1 MDRAQVHFEMFVRRH
16 GRAPWELALATEDRR
31 EAFEAV
37 DAVLAEAAGAA
48 VRLCKETRDPLT
60 GDFRPLMLLERGVRP
75 EPRRWRARRAAAL
88 ATRTPPAAAPTC
100 VQPEDLYTAPARA
113 SIGRLLAGWL
123 ARNGVTPF
131 ELLHR
136 ADLAERLEA
145 CEAELDAAIYNAA
158 SGQAA
163 GREEMLEPLRA
174 ALAALTRRTIER
186 VVTGDGAGSYRL
198 GAIVAERLERCEGW
212 ADKVQTLLDL
222 LDAAQRTDPSEMG
235 AVLRLLQ
242 QPLVDILGAHGE
254 SEAILGE
261 DQALGDRL
269 LTLLQIAAA
278 PQVAEDT
285 GLASQLP
292 RLGGLAAHL
301 ALGLHRRPAFART
314 RAVLV
319 RRAVTVLASTAPLWP
334 GDPAREAEGLA
345 LLGALLNACGRL
357 ADHDEARAALA
368 ERWRR
373 LAEPAR
379 IEVRLAL
386 CGGELE
392 AADVL
397 VGLAKAAVGRG
408 SAEAFGR
415 RLLTLLAEAE
425 FAREACFS
433 PDPPAV
439 ALKRLADLAAGIWA
453 LELTP
458 EIGAIAAQRVRRL
471 AAAIALPAVRRLG
484 EAPSHEMVR
493 LASTGGDEAWARPKL
508 RLISMS

>member
-48 VRLCKETRDPLT
+48 VRLRKETRDPLT
-60 GDFRPLMLLERGVRP
+60 GDFRPLVLLERGVRP
-75 EPRRWRARRAAAL
+75 EPRRWRARRTL
-88 ATRTPPAAAPTC
+88 ATRTPPAAAPNC

-113 SIGRLLAGWL
+113 TIGRLLGGWL
-123 ARNGVTPF
+123 ARHRVTPF

-158 SGQAA
+158 SAQAA
-163 GREEMLEPLRA
+163 GREEALEPLRA
-174 ALAALTRRTIER
+174 ALTALARRTIDR
-186 VVTGDGAGSYRL
+186 VVAGDGAGSYRL
-198 GAIVAERLERCEGW
+198 GVVVAERLTRCDGW
-212 ADKVQTLLDL
+212 AEKVETLLDL
-222 LDAAQRTDPSEMG
+222 LDAAQRMDSAETA

-242 QPLVDILGAHGE
+242 QPLTDILGAHGE

-261 DQALGDRL
+261 GRALGDRL

-278 PQVAEDT
+278 PQVAEDAS
-285 GLASQLP
+285 LASRLP
-292 RLGGLAAHL
+292 RLSGLAARL

-314 RAVLV
+314 RAVMV

-345 LLGALLNACGRL
+345 LLDALFATCGRL
-357 ADHDEARAALA
+357 TDHDEARAALG

-379 IEVRLAL
+379 IEARLAL
-386 CGGELE
+386 CAGELE

-397 VGLAKAAVGRG
+397 VSLAKAAVGRG
-408 SAEAFGR
+408 SAEAFAR
-415 RLLTLLAEAE
+415 RLLTLLVEAD

-439 ALKRLADLAAGIWA
+439 ALKRLADLAARIWA
-453 LELTP
+453 LEVAP

-484 EAPSHEMVR
+484 ERPSHEMVR
-493 LASTGGDEAWARPKL
+493 LAPTGGDEAWSRPKL
-508 RLISMS
+508 RLISTR

>member
-16 GRAPWELALATEDRR
+16 GRVPWELALATEDRR

-37 DAVLAEAAGAA
+37 DTMLDEAAGAA

-60 GDFRPLMLLERGVRP
+60 GDFRPLVLLERGVRP
-75 EPRRWRARRAAAL
+75 EPRRWRARRAAL
-88 ATRTPPAAAPTC
+88 GPRTPPTAAPTC

-113 SIGRLLAGWL
+113 SIGRLLGGWL

-158 SGQAA
+158 SAQAA
-163 GREEMLEPLRA
+163 GRDAALEPLRA
-174 ALAALTRRTIER
+174 ALTALVRRTIER
-186 VVTGDGAGSYRL
+186 AVAGEGTGSYRL
-198 GAIVAERLERCEGW
+198 GVVVSERLARCEGW

-222 LDAAQRTDPSEMG
+222 LDAAQRTDSGEAP
-235 AVLRLLQ
+235 AILRLLQ
-242 QPLVDILGAHGE
+242 QPLVDILSAHGE

-261 DQALGDRL
+261 GPALGDRL
-269 LTLLQIAAA
+269 LTLLQIAETPA
-278 PQVAEDT
+278 VAQD
-285 GLASQLP
+285 ASLPGRLP
-292 RLGGLAAHL
+292 RLNGLAARL

-314 RAVLV
+314 RAVV
-319 RRAVTVLASTAPLWP
+319 ARRAVTVLAGAAPLWP

-345 LLGALLNACGRL
+345 LLGALFDVCGRL
-357 ADHDEARAALA
+357 ADHDEAHAALA

-379 IEVRLAL
+379 IEARLAL
-386 CGGELE
+386 CAGELE

-397 VGLAKAAVGRG
+397 VGLAKAAIGRG
-408 SAEAFGR
+408 SSEAFGR
-415 RLLTLLAEAE
+415 RLLTLLGEEA

-439 ALKRLADLAAGIWA
+439 ALKRLADLAAGVFA

-458 EIGAIAAQRVRRL
+458 EIGAIAAQRIRRL

-493 LASTGGDEAWARPKL
+493 LASAGGDEAWARPKL
-508 RLISMS
+508 RLISNN

>member
-60 GDFRPLMLLERGVRP
+60 GNFRPLMLLERGVRP
-75 EPRRWRARRAAAL
+75 EPRRWRAHRTL
-88 ATRTPPAAAPTC
+88 ATRTPPTSAPVC
-100 VQPEDLYTAPARA
+100 MQPEDLYAAPARA
-113 SIGRLLAGWL
+113 TIGRLLGVWL
-123 ARNGVTPF
+123 ARNRVTPF

-136 ADLAERLEA
+136 ADLAEQLEA

-158 SGQAA
+158 SAQAA
-163 GREEMLEPLRA
+163 GCDEVLEPLRA
-174 ALAALTRRTIER
+174 ALTALVRRTIER
-186 VVTGDGAGSYRL
+186 VVADEATGSYRL
-198 GAIVAERLERCEGW
+198 GAVVAERLARCEGW
-212 ADKVQTLLDL
+212 ADKVQTVLDL
-222 LDAAQRTDPSEMG
+222 LDAAQRADPGE
-235 AVLRLLQ
+235 APAILRLLQ
-242 QPLVDILGAHGE
+242 QPLVDILSAHGE
-254 SEAILGE
+254 SEALLG
-261 DQALGDRL
+261 QGLALGDRL
-269 LTLLQIAAA
+269 LKLLQIAEA
-278 PQVAEDT
+278 PGVAED
-285 GLASQLP
+285 ASLPGRLP
-292 RLGGLAAHL
+292 RLNGLAARL
-301 ALGLHRRPAFART
+301 ALSLRRRPVFART
-314 RAVLV
+314 RAILV
-319 RRAVTVLASTAPLWP
+319 RRVVTVLASTAPLWP

-345 LLGALLNACGRL
+345 LLGALFNVCGRL
-357 ADHDEARAALA
+357 ADHDEVRAALD

-379 IEVRLAL
+379 IEARLAL
-386 CGGELE
+386 CAGELE

-397 VGLAKAAVGRG
+397 VDLAKAAVGRG

-415 RLLTLLAEAE
+415 RLLTLLAEEE

-439 ALKRLADLAAGIWA
+439 ALKRLADLAAGVFA

-458 EIGAIAAQRVRRL
+458 EIGAIAAQRIRRL

-493 LASTGGDEAWARPKL
+493 LASAGGDQAWARPKL
-508 RLISMS
+508 RLISNN

>member
-75 EPRRWRARRAAAL
+75 EPRRWRARRAL
-88 ATRTPPAAAPTC
+88 GPRTTPLAAPTC

-113 SIGRLLAGWL
+113 AIGRLLGGWL
-123 ARNGVTPF
+123 GRNGVTPF

-158 SGQAA
+158 SAQAA
-163 GREEMLEPLRA
+163 GRDAALEPLRA
-174 ALAALTRRTIER
+174 ALAKLARRTIER
-186 VVTGDGAGSYRL
+186 VVAGDGAGSYRL
-198 GAIVAERLERCEGW
+198 GVVVAERLARCEGW
-212 ADKVQTLLDL
+212 AEKVETLLDL
-222 LDAAQRTDPSEMG
+222 LDAAQRVDSAETA

-242 QPLVDILGAHGE
+242 QPLTDILAAHGE
-254 SEAILGE
+254 SEAVLGE
-261 DQALGDRL
+261 GLALGDRL
-269 LTLLQIAAA
+269 LKLLQIAAA
-278 PQVAEDT
+278 PEVAADAN
-285 GLASQLP
+285 LASRLP
-292 RLGGLAAHL
+292 RLNGLAAHL

-314 RAVLV
+314 RAVMV
-319 RRAVTVLASTAPLWP
+319 RRVVTVLAGAAPLW

-345 LLGALLNACGRL
+345 LLDALFAACGRL
-357 ADHDEARAALA
+357 ADGEAAHAALA

-379 IEVRLAL
+379 IEARLAL
-386 CGGELE
+386 CAGELE

-397 VGLAKAAVGRG
+397 VSLARTAVGRG

-415 RLLTLLAEAE
+415 RLLTLLAERD

-439 ALKRLADLAAGIWA
+439 ALSRLADLAARIWA
-453 LELTP
+453 LEMAA
-458 EIGAIAAQRVRRL
+458 EIGAIAGQRLRRL
-471 AAAIALPAVRRLG
+471 AAAIALPAVRDLG
-484 EAPSHEMVR
+484 ERPSREMVR
-493 LASTGGDEAWARPKL
+493 RAPARGEDAWARPRM
-508 RLISMS
+508 RLISNS